1 VIKFILKFFVK
12 NKLKNLKRKIDNKYK
27 EAMNY
32 QRIGKL
38 REYAQSLKDIETLE
52 EQYDRL
58 QNS

>member
-1 VIKFILKFFVK
+1 MIKFILKFFVK